1 MRKFCW
7 SPHEIPLYKPT
18 SIYDLLIQNISLL
31 FSWRVFGK
39 PLVEIWIGRF
49 QVNDDGSGQ
58 PKAPTKSQEEFF
70 IFMNFLVY
78 SIFVCFTKA
87 RARNLNDIGNHR
99 KVSMQQK
106 KSQTGWWQLK
116 YFFTIFIFT
125 PIFGEMIQFDVRIFF
140 PNGLVKNH
148 QLEDMFPS
156 LGSPKNS

>member
-18 SIYDLLIQNISLL
+18 SIYDLLIQNILLL
-31 FSWRVFGK
+31 FSWSVFGK
-39 PLVEIWIGRF
+39 PLVEFWIGRF

-87 RARNLNDIGNHR
+87 RARNLNDIATTEKCQCNKKNPRLGGGN
-99 KVSMQQK
+99 SN
-106 KSQTGWWQLK
+106 
-116 YFFTIFIFT
+116 IFPHFHFHPDPWGNDPIWLPHIFS
-125 PIFGEMIQFDVRIFF
+125 
-140 PNGLVKNH
+140 NGLVKNH

>member
-106 KSQTGWWQLK
+106 KIPDWVVATQ
-116 YFFTIFIFT
+116 
-125 PIFGEMIQFDVRIFF
+125 IFF
-140 PNGLVKNH
+140 HNFHFHPDFWWNDPIWRPHIFSKWVGEKPPTRRYVSIVGV
-148 QLEDMFPS
+148 P
-156 LGSPKNS
+156 